1 MSIHSPAQSASRR
14 RLASLR
20 MVSVK
25 LSSLSFM
32 RMSSLYASSDTDMV
46 FEVKFDLHMDIHM

>member
-1 MSIHSPAQSASRR
+1 MSIHSPAQSTSLR
-14 RLASLR
+14 RLASLL

-32 RMSSLYASSDTDMV
+32 RMSSSYASSDTDMV
-46 FEVKFDLHMDIHM
+46 FEVNVDLHMDIHM